1 MQTQLQLQ
9 LPRFAA
15 LQHRASSPF
24 QYIQIL
30 PQSELLYR
38 GSSLDW
44 FSHQAPN
51 FYLLPISLPGNP
63 SLYLEIGSEEWK
75 KWQAVVQRLT
85 GATQDPSVQKLPVV
99 LPARRAGKP
108 NSGHHRPPFKLHERR
123 LRTGKKLQITLNGGG
138 GTVGASAA
146 ARVMMGSPV
155 SPLEMLARR
164 SPTTS
169 AAVGN
174 EEEEE
179 ERGILEKGFCFR
191 PSPLSTP
198 RGGGRSEPPELL
210 PLFPLHSPSTR
221 HHSSCS

>member
-1 MQTQLQLQ
+1 MSSSSSN
-9 LPRFAA
+9 PNA
-15 LQHRASSPF
+15 LNNTNTHNNVPYASSP
-24 QYIQIL
+24 
-30 PQSELLYR
+30 PT
-38 GSSLDW
+38 
-44 FSHQAPN
+44 
-51 FYLLPISLPGNP
+51 LLPCGFPPNTTFVQTDP
-63 SLYLEIGSEEWK
+63 SNF
-75 KWQAVVQRLT
+75 QAVVQRLT

-108 NSGHHRPPFKLHERR
+108 NSGGHHRPPFKLHERR

-138 GTVGASAA
+138 GTVGPSAA
-146 ARVMMGSPV
+146 ARVVMGSPV

-179 ERGILEKGFCFR
+179 ERGISEKGFCFR